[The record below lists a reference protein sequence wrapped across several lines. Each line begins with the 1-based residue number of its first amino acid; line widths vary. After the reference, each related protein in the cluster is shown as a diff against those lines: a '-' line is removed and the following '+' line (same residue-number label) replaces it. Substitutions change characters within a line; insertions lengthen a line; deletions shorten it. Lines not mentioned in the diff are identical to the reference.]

1 MGGDAIRENLKFAKV
16 SIKKTKT
23 AEQFVMAGF
32 TFLDASTFGIGAQLP
47 DGLEV
52 AAG

>member
-1 MGGDAIRENLKFAKV
+1 MGGDAIRENLKFAKA

-23 AEQFVMAGF
+23 VEQFVIAGF
-32 TFLDASTFGIGAQLP
+32 TFLDASTSVIGRRLP

-52 AAG
+52 ASG